1 MRLTAVIAGYLPRH
15 GLEVGGVLDLAVLTQ
30 GMHGNDHFFSRV
42 PRALDRFCLSECRW
56 CGNRSHSSPMVYG
69 GKAWSRTLLG
79 FVTGSLVASLYFST
93 GLELMPQISF
103 LTLLIAVASP
113 SVGGLIAFQAEW
125 PAGRW

>member
-1 MRLTAVIAGYLPRH
+1 
-15 GLEVGGVLDLAVLTQ
+15 
-30 GMHGNDHFFSRV
+30 
-42 PRALDRFCLSECRW
+42 
-56 CGNRSHSSPMVYG
+56 MVYG